1 MLDSHLFTSLNRSG
15 TLAMRKDAA
24 DDFDNLPSLRASD
37 LDDDEPLLENH
48 AGARHEAVY
57 SRTTPVVTV
66 KAPGLG
72 GLWAL
77 VAALVIALAGLG
89 WWSFQQISL
98 MEQQLVATQDSFAKV
113 SEEAAGR
120 LQAISGKVAD
130 GESSVTSDTEALKLQ
145 VRQLQARLDDQGRQ
159 QQGVAGQQGA
169 TDKRVEQLNTQLTAQ
184 LAAAEQLQNQLKALG
199 GDLATLKGAQ
209 AAQAA
214 MDAQLKGLANDVA
227 ALKKQGDLNDRLE
240 RLEQDLIVLKSEQ
253 DNRSAAQASAGPTNT
268 EFDAFRGQ
276 TTRNINGLQAQIQNL
291 QQQLDR
297 KAP

>member
-1 MLDSHLFTSLNRSG
+1 
-15 TLAMRKDAA
+15 MRKDAT
-24 DDFDNLPSLRASD
+24 DDFDDNLPSLSASD
-37 LDDDEPLLENH
+37 RDDDDPVLDGRS
-48 AGARHEAVY
+48 GARHDPVY

-77 VAALVIALAGLG
+77 VAALVIALGGLG

-130 GESSVTSDTEALKLQ
+130 GESSVSSDTEALKLQ

-169 TDKRVEQLNTQLTAQ
+169 TDKRVEQLNAQLTTQ
-184 LAAAEQLQNQLKALG
+184 QAAAEQLQSQLKALA
-199 GDLATLKGAQ
+199 GDLTTLKGTQ

-214 MDAQLKGLANDVA
+214 VDAQLKALSTDVA
-227 ALKKQGDLNDRLE
+227 ALKKQGDLNGRLE

-253 DNRSAAQASAGPTNT
+253 DNRPAVQASNGPSNS